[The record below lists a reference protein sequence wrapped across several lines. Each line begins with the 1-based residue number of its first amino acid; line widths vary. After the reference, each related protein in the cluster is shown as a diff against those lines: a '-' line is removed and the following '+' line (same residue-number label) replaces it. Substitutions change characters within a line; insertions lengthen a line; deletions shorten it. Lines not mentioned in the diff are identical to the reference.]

1 MIYNHL
7 MITTK
12 QKQDQAILV
21 AFSTQIETHD
31 LLNSLD
37 ELERLAETVNIQT
50 VHKITQ
56 HGKVTSARTLIGD
69 GKVQEIKQLIEKD
82 NIDVVIFDDV
92 LSPAQLRNLESD
104 LDTQVFDRSF
114 LILSIFAERAQSKE
128 AVLEVAL
135 AQKKYM
141 ISRLIGMRASLSR
154 QGGGSYNAKGPGETK
169 LELDRRK
176 VLEDISIIK
185 AQLKKIKTEKETT
198 RKQRKYTQTKTV
210 ALVGY
215 TNAGKSS
222 LMNALVKL
230 YGIKEHE
237 TLVKDMLFST
247 IDTKSKR
254 LHFDNQRDFLLIDT
268 VGFISKLPTE
278 LINSFETTLEDVK
291 QADLIL
297 HLIDGTNV
305 SISHIQT
312 TQNILKKLG
321 ADHIP
326 TQYVIT
332 KADLIDDFPMID
344 IDYLLVSAHT
354 QIGIP
359 QLMTSVFEH
368 LYQSFENVTMTIDF
382 NHMDIYHKLKSRYK
396 IVSESYHEQGI
407 DIKVSIDPNHLKPYI
422 KYIKGQM

>member
-1 MIYNHL
+1 M
-7 MITTK
+7 
-12 QKQDQAILV
+12 
-21 AFSTQIETHD
+21 
-31 LLNSLD
+31 
-37 ELERLAETVNIQT
+37 
-50 VHKITQ
+50 
-56 HGKVTSARTLIGD
+56 
-69 GKVQEIKQLIEKD
+69 
-82 NIDVVIFDDV
+82 
-92 LSPAQLRNLESD
+92 
-104 LDTQVFDRSF
+104 FDRSF

-135 AQKKYM
+135 AQKRYM

-185 AQLKKIKTEKETT
+185 AQIKKIKTEKETT

-222 LMNALVKL
+222 LMNALVKR

-237 TLVKDMLFST
+237 TLEKDMLFST

-278 LINSFETTLEDVK
+278 LVNSFETTLEDVK

-297 HLIDGTNV
+297 HLIDGTDV
-305 SISHIQT
+305 STSHIQT
-312 TQNILKKLG
+312 TQNILKKIG

-332 KADLIDDFPMID
+332 KADLLRDFPVID
-344 IDYLLVSAHT
+344 LDYILLSSHSQV
-354 QIGIP
+354 GIP
-359 QLMTSVFEH
+359 QLITSIFEH
-368 LYQSFENVTMTIDF
+368 LYETFETVTMSIDF
-382 NHMDIYHKLKSRYK
+382 NHMNVYHKLKSRYK
-396 IVSESYHEQGI
+396 IISEIYHEFGI
-407 DIKVSIDPNHLKPYI
+407 DIKVSIDPTHLKPYLS
-422 KYIKGQM
+422 YIKKIVKY

>member
-1 MIYNHL
+1 MIL
-7 MITTK
+7 TK

-21 AFSTQIETHD
+21 AFSTQLDTHD
-31 LLNSLD
+31 LRISLD
-37 ELERLAETVNIQT
+37 ELERLAETVYIQT

-56 HGKVTSARTLIGD
+56 HGKVASARTLIGD
-69 GKVQEIKQLIEKD
+69 GKVQEIKQLIQKD
-82 NIDVVIFDDV
+82 NIDVVIFDDE
-92 LSPAQLRNLESD
+92 LTPAQLRNLESD
-104 LDTQVFDRSF
+104 LDVQVFDRSF

-128 AVLEVAL
+128 ALLEVSL
-135 AQKKYM
+135 AQKRYM

-185 AQLKKIKTEKETT
+185 SQLKKIKTEKETS

-222 LMNALVKL
+222 LMNALIKL
-230 YGIKEHE
+230 YGTKEHE
-237 TLVKDMLFST
+237 TLEKDMLFST

-278 LINSFETTLEDVK
+278 LITSFETTLEDVK

-297 HLIDGTNV
+297 HLIDGTNP
-305 SISHIQT
+305 SLSHIQT
-312 TQNILKKLG
+312 TQDILKKIG
-321 ADHIP
+321 ADDIP
-326 TQYVIT
+326 VQYVLT
-332 KADLIDDFPMID
+332 KADLLTDFPLID
-344 IDYLLVSAHT
+344 LDYLLISSHSEL
-354 QIGIP
+354 GIP
-359 QLMTSVFEH
+359 QLMSSIFEH
-368 LYQSFENVTMTIDF
+368 LYQTFKNVVFMLDF
-382 NHMDIYHKLKSRYK
+382 NHMSVYHKLKSRYK
-396 IVSESYHEQGI
+396 IISETFHENGI
-407 DIKVSIDPNHLKPYI
+407 EVKVSIDPNHLKPYMQ
-422 KYIKGQM
+422 YIKTS

>member
-1 MIYNHL
+1 MLYNHV
-7 MITTK
+7 MILTK
-12 QKQDQAILV
+12 QKLDQAILV
-21 AFSTQIETHD
+21 AFSTQLDTSD
-31 LLNSLD
+31 LLTSLD
-37 ELERLAETVNIQT
+37 ELERLAQTVSIHT

-56 HGKVTSARTLIGD
+56 HGKVASARTLIGD
-69 GKVQEIKQLIEKD
+69 GKVQEIKRLIEKD
-82 NIDVVIFDDV
+82 NIDVVIFDDE

-104 LDTQVFDRSF
+104 LDVQVFDRSF

-135 AQKKYM
+135 AQKRYM

-237 TLVKDMLFST
+237 TLEKDMLFST

-291 QADLIL
+291 QANLIL
-297 HLIDGTNV
+297 HLIDGTSV
-305 SISHIQT
+305 SLSHIQT
-312 TQNILKKLG
+312 TQNILKKIG

-332 KADLIDDFPMID
+332 KADLLNDFPIID
-344 IDYLLVSAHT
+344 LDYMLISAHS
-354 QIGIP
+354 QNGIP
-359 QLMTSVFEH
+359 QLMTSIFEQ
-368 LYQSFENVTMTIDF
+368 LYQTFENVTLFLDF
-382 NHMDIYHKLKSRYK
+382 NHMAVYHKLKSRYK
-396 IVSESYHEQGI
+396 IVSETYHELGI
-407 DIKVSIDPNHLKPYI
+407 DIKVSIDPNHMKPYMRFI
-422 KYIKGQM
+422 KEI

>member
-1 MIYNHL
+1 MIL
-7 MITTK
+7 TK

-21 AFSTQIETHD
+21 AFSTQLDTSD
-31 LLNSLD
+31 LLTSLD
-37 ELERLAETVNIQT
+37 ELERLAQTVSIHT

-56 HGKVTSARTLIGD
+56 HGKVASARTLIGD
-69 GKVQEIKQLIEKD
+69 GKVQEIKHLIEKD
-82 NIDVVIFDDV
+82 NIGVVIFDDE

-104 LDTQVFDRSF
+104 LDVQVFDRSF

-135 AQKKYM
+135 AQKRYM

-237 TLVKDMLFST
+237 TLEKDMLFST

-268 VGFISKLPTE
+268 VVFISKLPTE

-305 SISHIQT
+305 SLSHIQT
-312 TQNILKKLG
+312 TQNILKKIG

-332 KADLIDDFPMID
+332 KADLLNDFPIID
-344 IDYLLVSAHT
+344 LDYMLISAHS
-354 QIGIP
+354 QNGIP
-359 QLMTSVFEH
+359 QLMTSVFEQ
-368 LYQSFENVTMTIDF
+368 LYQTFENVTLFLDF
-382 NHMDIYHKLKSRYK
+382 NHMDVYHKLKSRYK
-396 IVSESYHEQGI
+396 IVSETYHELGI
-407 DIKVSIDPNHLKPYI
+407 DIKVSIDPNHMKPYMRFI
-422 KYIKGQM
+422 KEI

>member
-1 MIYNHL
+1 MIL
-7 MITTK
+7 TK

-21 AFSTQIETHD
+21 AFSTQLDTSD
-31 LLNSLD
+31 LLTSLD
-37 ELERLAETVNIQT
+37 ELERLAQTVSIHT

-56 HGKVTSARTLIGD
+56 HGKVASARTLIGD
-69 GKVQEIKQLIEKD
+69 GKVQEIKHLIEKD
-82 NIDVVIFDDV
+82 NIDVVIFDDE

-104 LDTQVFDRSF
+104 LDVQVFDRSF
-114 LILSIFAERAQSKE
+114 LILSIFAELAQSKE

-135 AQKKYM
+135 AQKRYM

-237 TLVKDMLFST
+237 TLEKDMLFST

-305 SISHIQT
+305 SLSHIQT
-312 TQNILKKLG
+312 TQNILKKIG

-332 KADLIDDFPMID
+332 KADLLNDFPIID
-344 IDYLLVSAHT
+344 LDYMLISAHS
-354 QIGIP
+354 QNGIP
-359 QLMTSVFEH
+359 QLMTSVF
-368 LYQSFENVTMTIDF
+368 
-382 NHMDIYHKLKSRYK
+382 
-396 IVSESYHEQGI
+396 
-407 DIKVSIDPNHLKPYI
+407 
-422 KYIKGQM
+422 

>member
-1 MIYNHL
+1 MIL
-7 MITTK
+7 TK

-21 AFSTQIETHD
+21 AFSTQLDTSD
-31 LLNSLD
+31 LLTSLD
-37 ELERLAETVNIQT
+37 ELERLAQTVSIQT

-56 HGKVTSARTLIGD
+56 HGKVASARTLIGD
-69 GKVQEIKQLIEKD
+69 GKVQEIKQLIEND
-82 NIDVVIFDDV
+82 NIDVVIFDDE

-104 LDTQVFDRSF
+104 LDVQVFDRSF

-230 YGIKEHE
+230 YGLKEHE
-237 TLVKDMLFST
+237 TLEKDMLFST

-278 LINSFETTLEDVK
+278 LVNSFETTLEDVK

-297 HLIDGTNV
+297 HLIDGTDV
-305 SISHIQT
+305 STSHIQT
-312 TQNILKKLG
+312 TQNILKKIG

-332 KADLIDDFPMID
+332 KADLLRDFPVID
-344 IDYLLVSAHT
+344 LDYILLSSHSQV
-354 QIGIP
+354 GIP
-359 QLMTSVFEH
+359 QLMTSIFEH
-368 LYQSFENVTMTIDF
+368 LYETFETVTMSIDF
-382 NHMDIYHKLKSRYK
+382 NHMNVYHKLKSRYK
-396 IVSESYHEQGI
+396 IISEIYHEFGI
-407 DIKVSIDPNHLKPYI
+407 DIKVSIDPTHLKPYLS
-422 KYIKGQM
+422 YIKKIVKY

>member
-1 MIYNHL
+1 MIL
-7 MITTK
+7 TK

-21 AFSTQIETHD
+21 AFSTQLDTHD
-31 LLNSLD
+31 LLISLD
-37 ELERLAETVNIQT
+37 ELERLAETVSIQT

-56 HGKVTSARTLIGD
+56 HGKVASARTLIGD
-69 GKVQEIKQLIEKD
+69 GKVQEIKQLIQKD
-82 NIDVVIFDDV
+82 NIDVVIFDDE
-92 LSPAQLRNLESD
+92 LTPAQLRNLESD
-104 LDTQVFDRSF
+104 LDVQVFDRSF

-128 AVLEVAL
+128 AVLEVSL
-135 AQKKYM
+135 AQKRYM

-185 AQLKKIKTEKETT
+185 SQLKKIKTEKETS

-222 LMNALVKL
+222 LMNALIKL
-230 YGIKEHE
+230 YGTKEHK
-237 TLVKDMLFST
+237 TLEKDMLFST

-278 LINSFETTLEDVK
+278 LITSFETTLEDVK

-297 HLIDGTNV
+297 HLIDGTNP
-305 SISHIQT
+305 SLTHIQT
-312 TQNILKKLG
+312 TQDILKKIG
-321 ADHIP
+321 AYDIP
-326 TQYVIT
+326 VQYVLT
-332 KADLIDDFPMID
+332 KADLLTDFPLID
-344 IDYLLVSAHT
+344 LDYLLISSHT
-354 QIGIP
+354 ELGIP
-359 QLMTSVFEH
+359 QLMTSIFEH
-368 LYQSFENVTMTIDF
+368 LYQTFKNVVFMLDF
-382 NHMDIYHKLKSRYK
+382 DHMSVYHKLKSRYK
-396 IVSESYHEQGI
+396 IISETFHENGI
-407 DIKVSIDPNHLKPYI
+407 EVKVSIDPNHLKPYMQ
-422 KYIKGQM
+422 YIKTS

>member
-1 MIYNHL
+1 MIL
-7 MITTK
+7 TK

-21 AFSTQIETHD
+21 AFSTQLDTSD
-31 LLNSLD
+31 LLTSLD
-37 ELERLAETVNIQT
+37 ELERLAQTVSIQT

-56 HGKVTSARTLIGD
+56 HGKVASARTLIGD
-69 GKVQEIKQLIEKD
+69 GKVQEIKQLIEND
-82 NIDVVIFDDV
+82 NIDVVIFDDE

-104 LDTQVFDRSF
+104 LDVQVFDRSF

-230 YGIKEHE
+230 YGLKDHE
-237 TLVKDMLFST
+237 TLEKDMLFST

-278 LINSFETTLEDVK
+278 LVNSFETTLEDVK

-297 HLIDGTNV
+297 HLIDGTDV
-305 SISHIQT
+305 STSHIQT
-312 TQNILKKLG
+312 TQNILKKIG

-332 KADLIDDFPMID
+332 KADLLRDFPVID
-344 IDYLLVSAHT
+344 LDYILLSSHSQV
-354 QIGIP
+354 GIP
-359 QLMTSVFEH
+359 QLMTSIFEH
-368 LYQSFENVTMTIDF
+368 LYETFETVTMSIDF
-382 NHMDIYHKLKSRYK
+382 NHMNVYHKLKSRYK
-396 IVSESYHEQGI
+396 IISEIYHEFGI
-407 DIKVSIDPNHLKPYI
+407 DIKVSIDPTHLKPYLS
-422 KYIKGQM
+422 YIKKIVKY

>member
-1 MIYNHL
+1 MI
-7 MITTK
+7 ITK

-21 AFSTQIETHD
+21 AFSTQLDTHD

-56 HGKVTSARTLIGD
+56 HGKVASARTLIGD
-69 GKVQEIKQLIEKD
+69 GKVQEIKQIIDKD
-82 NIDVVIFDDV
+82 NLDVVIFDDE
-92 LSPAQLRNLESD
+92 LSPAQLRNLEAD
-104 LDTQVFDRSF
+104 LDVQVFDRSF

-176 VLEDISIIK
+176 ILYDISIIK
-185 AQLKKIKTEKETT
+185 AQLNKIKTEKETT

-237 TLVKDMLFST
+237 TLEKDMLFST

-305 SISHIQT
+305 SMSHIQT
-312 TQNILKKLG
+312 TQDILKKIG
-321 ADHIP
+321 ADFIP

-332 KADLIDDFPMID
+332 KSDLLTDFPILD
-344 IDYLLVSAHT
+344 LDYILLSSHT
-354 QIGIP
+354 QLGIP
-359 QLMTSVFEH
+359 QLMTMIFNQ
-368 LYQSFENVTMTIDF
+368 LYQTFENVTMSIDF
-382 NHMDIYHKLKSRYK
+382 NHMDVYHKLKSRYK
-396 IVSESYHEQGI
+396 IISETYHEFGI
-407 DIKVSIDPNHLKPYI
+407 DIKVSIDPNHLKPFLSFV
-422 KYIKGQM
+422 KK

>member
-1 MIYNHL
+1 MIL
-7 MITTK
+7 TK

-21 AFSTQIETHD
+21 AFSTQLDTKD
-31 LLNSLD
+31 LLISLD
-37 ELERLAETVNIQT
+37 ELERLAQTVSIKT

-56 HGKVTSARTLIGD
+56 HGKVASARTLIGD
-69 GKVQEIKQLIEKD
+69 GKVQDIKRLIEKD
-82 NIDVVIFDDV
+82 DIDVIIFDDE

-104 LDTQVFDRSF
+104 LDVQVFDRSF

-185 AQLKKIKTEKETT
+185 AQLKKIKVEKETT

-222 LMNALVKL
+222 LMNTLVKL
-230 YGIKEHE
+230 YGVKEHE
-237 TLVKDMLFST
+237 TLEKDMLFST

-297 HLIDGTNV
+297 HLIDGTDV
-305 SISHIQT
+305 SMSHIQT
-312 TQNILKKLG
+312 TQTILKKIG

-332 KADLIDDFPMID
+332 KADLLSDFPIVD
-344 IDYLLVSAHT
+344 LDYMLISAHT

-359 QLMTSVFEH
+359 QLMSRVFEH
-368 LYQSFENVTMTIDF
+368 LYQTFENVTLLIDF
-382 NHMDIYHKLKSRYK
+382 HHMHVYHKLKSRYK
-396 IVSESYHEQGI
+396 IISETYHELGI
-407 DIKVSIDPNHLKPYI
+407 DLKVSIDPNHMKPYMQFV
-422 KYIKGQM
+422 KDV